1 MRTAWSRYPLEVV
14 LLIGLVF
21 VMPMFQAPKNIL
33 WFAWVVV
40 WFASRIKDGDWGGP
54 WNRWDTLI
62 LAWIASVLLA
72 AVFAGAPHGEWKGCR
87 DVARY
92 TSVLWLLTRS
102 NYDESVWKTVYRTLL
117 VSVTIAT
124 TWALVA
130 LAWPHNYLGIE
141 LNSVGHVNDSLIY
154 IVICFG
160 ALVAALANYWQSLSR
175 GWRAAGIAAM
185 IILLVAIGYAGSRA
199 AAVTVMVEALAL
211 GVLWLRRS
219 KFVFRC
225 AVVSVIVFTC
235 LIVGLDTEMWRKQE
249 YISKTEHPIL
259 GPRYPIWNLA
269 LVGWRMHPVFGVG
282 NTNFAQIHEDD
293 VARWLMARDEPY
305 RDQMYAESSHA
316 HSLYLNI
323 LAERGLV
330 GVLALLAL
338 LGAFATSLAR
348 GIPRTQDPAL
358 HWLLWCGAMSA
369 LLSTAGIGVVN
380 TTLHSETGLLNM
392 LLIGAWIGYRRRCR
406 AVADAAVGTASV
418 AASKDLEVT
427 SRLPL

>member
-1 MRTAWSRYPLEVV
+1 MRIARSRYPLEVV

-21 VMPMFQAPKNIL
+21 CLPMFQAPKNIL

-54 WNRWDTLI
+54 WSHWDTLI

-72 AVFAGAPHGEWKGCR
+72 AAFAGAPHGEWKGCR

-102 NYDESVWKTVYRTLL
+102 NYDESVWKAVYRTLL
-117 VSVTIAT
+117 VSVAIAT

-130 LAWPHNYLGIE
+130 LAWPHSYLGIE

-160 ALVAALANYWQSLSR
+160 ALVATLANYWQSLTR

-185 IILLVAIGYAGSRA
+185 IILLIAVGYAGSRA
-199 AAVTVMVEALAL
+199 AAVTVMIEALAL
-211 GVLWLRRS
+211 GALWLRRS
-219 KFVFRC
+219 TFLLRC

-249 YISKTEHPIL
+249 YISKTENPVL

-293 VARWLMARDEPY
+293 VARWLVARGKPFSDE
-305 RDQMYAESSHA
+305 MYAGSSHA

-330 GVLALLAL
+330 GMLALLAL

-348 GIPRTQDPAL
+348 GIPRMRDPPL
-358 HWLLWCGAMSA
+358 HWLLWCGAASA

-392 LLIGAWIGYRRRCR
+392 LLVGAWIGYRQRVR
-406 AVADAAVGTASV
+406 AVADVPTGTATV
-418 AASKDLEVT
+418 QRNLEAS

>member
-1 MRTAWSRYPLEVV
+1 MRIARYRYPLEVV
-14 LLIGLVF
+14 LLVGMVF
-21 VMPMFQAPKNIL
+21 CLPMFQAPKNIL
-33 WFAWVVV
+33 WFAWVIV
-40 WFASRIKDGDWGGP
+40 WLLSRIKDGDWGGP
-54 WNRWDTLI
+54 WNGWDTLI
-62 LAWIASVLLA
+62 LGWIASVLLA
-72 AVFAGAPHGEWKGCR
+72 AIFAGAPHGEWKGCR

-102 NYDESVWKTVYRTLL
+102 NYPEWVWKTVYRTLL

-130 LAWPHNYLGIE
+130 LAWPHSYLGIE
-141 LNSVGHVNDSLIY
+141 LNAVGHVNDSLIY

-160 ALVAALANYWQSLSR
+160 ALIAALANYWPSLSR

-185 IILLVAIGYAGSRA
+185 VILLIAVGYAGSRA
-199 AAVTVMVEALAL
+199 AAVTVMIEALAL
-211 GVLWLRRS
+211 GILWLRRS
-219 KFVFRC
+219 KFLFRW
-225 AVVSVIVFTC
+225 AVVSIVAFSC

-249 YISKTEHPIL
+249 LISKTANPVL

-293 VARWLMARDEPY
+293 VARWLAARGEPH
-305 RDQMYAESSHA
+305 RDDMYAESSHA
-316 HSLYLNI
+316 HSLYLNT

-330 GVLALLAL
+330 GFLALMAL

-348 GIPRTQDPAL
+348 GVPRARDPAL
-358 HWLLWCGAMSA
+358 HWLLWCGAAAA

-392 LLIGAWIGYRRRCR
+392 LLVGAWIGYRRRSL
-406 AVADAAVGTASV
+406 AAADAVVEADSPV
-418 AASKDLEVT
+418 AAKNLEVAG
-427 SRLPL
+427 RLPL